1 MGGQSTTQTF
11 LLVVL
16 LAAIAGVAAMAVID
30 VALTARYAMV
40 NRSLAKRAA
49 SRTPKPPRDAP

>member
-1 MGGQSTTQTF
+1 
-11 LLVVL
+11 
-16 LAAIAGVAAMAVID
+16 MAVID